1 MTRTIQ
7 SDSIS
12 STVDI
17 QMSSQWGVSCLSLLN
32 RVFSRESDHYKRFDE
47 AVDKGLNHWSYMV
60 KALGILKAALD
71 DYEHGHLFKVRTLI
85 EAEVFDDLLEQA
97 EHLLAS
103 GYKGPAAV
111 IAGSVLE
118 DGLRK
123 LCQQRTIILS
133 DKPKLDVMNAD
144 LAKSGAY
151 TKLTQKKITALA
163 DIRNSAAHGQWDQ
176 FTEANVSEMVQGVR
190 SFMEQYFT

>member
-1 MTRTIQ
+1 M
-7 SDSIS
+7 SPLSNAEH
-12 STVDI
+12 I

-71 DYEHGHLFKVRTLI
+71 DYEHDHLFKVRTLI